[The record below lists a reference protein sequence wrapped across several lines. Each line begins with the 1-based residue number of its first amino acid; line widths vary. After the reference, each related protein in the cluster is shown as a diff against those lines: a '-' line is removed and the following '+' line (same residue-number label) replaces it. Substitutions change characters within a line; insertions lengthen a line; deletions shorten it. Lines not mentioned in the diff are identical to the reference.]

1 VEKDTT
7 IDEKTRDYDYIDKYW
22 EVLAACAWK
31 EYRVHGRGALL
42 CQIEEPGEEAVY
54 LPLEMLTAHPHL
66 KEYARMLEKYDPL
79 EEVVLIFLRPPAS
92 VSAYKGGLSER
103 GTPRQLYK
111 RIKAVLSEN

>member
-1 VEKDTT
+1 MTV
-7 IDEKTRDYDYIDKYW
+7 DEKTRDYDYINKYW
-22 EVLAACAWK
+22 DVLAACAWK

-54 LPLEMLTAHPHL
+54 LPLEMLTTHPLL
-66 KEYARMLEKYDPL
+66 KECARMSKKYDPR

-103 GTPRQLYK
+103 GTPPQLYE